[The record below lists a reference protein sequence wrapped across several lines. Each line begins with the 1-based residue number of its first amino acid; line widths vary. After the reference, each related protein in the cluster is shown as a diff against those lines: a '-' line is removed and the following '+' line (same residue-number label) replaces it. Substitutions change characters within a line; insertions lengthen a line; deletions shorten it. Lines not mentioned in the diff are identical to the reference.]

1 MNREDRRQWVARL
14 YAAYADEI
22 YRVCLVILRE
32 PHAAED
38 ALQECFLKVQR
49 TERMPRAG
57 KERAWLMSIARN
69 TAYDELRHRSR
80 VQPVGDDVLSARRE
94 EPPRW
99 AYIELLDGL
108 NEVERDIVT
117 LYIVGGLNLKEIAGM
132 LGLSVHGTR
141 KRYERALEKLRHDL
155 EENI

>member
-1 MNREDRRQWVARL
+1 MDRENRRLWVERL
-14 YAAYADEI
+14 YAAHADEV
-22 YRVCLVILRE
+22 YRVCLVILRD

-49 TERMPRAG
+49 TEKLPRAG

-69 TAYDELRHRSR
+69 TAYDELRRQSR
-80 VQPVGDDVLSARRE
+80 EQPVEDDLLQLHRE
-94 EPPRW
+94 GQSGW
-99 AYIELLDGL
+99 AYIELIDGL

-117 LYIVGGLNLKEIAGM
+117 LYIVGGLTHKEIAGI

-141 KRYERALEKLRHDL
+141 KRYERVLEKLRHEL
-155 EENI
+155 EEDI